1 VIVWLLLALE
11 LVLLAAYHRRA
22 ELHRVA
28 TSVVVRAR
36 AATGSTEASAGRRPQ
51 LWLSAVKW
59 TAVGAITALLL
70 ALFAPYLLGGSSFT
84 VMSGS
89 MTPAIRTGDVV
100 VESRLAAQ
108 DAKVGD
114 VVTFRDPEGSHRLI
128 THRVRRIRIGVDG
141 TVSLVTKGD
150 NANAV
155 QRWSVPGNGSIGLVR
170 FRIPFLGY
178 ALWGTRQP
186 LGRLLFVIVPA
197 LLLAATELRGL
208 WRRPSP
214 EASDPS
220 TERPG
225 AAPL

>member
-1 VIVWLLLALE
+1 VIVWLLPALG
-11 LVLLAAYHRRA
+11 LVFLAAYHRRA
-22 ELHRVA
+22 ELRRVA
-28 TSVVVRAR
+28 TGVVVRAR
-36 AATGSTEASAGRRPQ
+36 ASTGSTAASTPRRPR
-51 LWLSAVKW
+51 LSMSTIAW
-59 TAVGAITALLL
+59 AAAGATTALLL
-70 ALFAPYLLGGSSFT
+70 ALFAPYAVGGSSFT

-100 VESRLAAQ
+100 VESRLPARDAQ
-108 DAKVGD
+108 VGD
-114 VVTFRDPEGSHRLI
+114 VITFRDPGGSHRLI
-128 THRVRRIRIGVDG
+128 THRVRRLRIGANG

-150 NANAV
+150 NANSV
-155 QRWSVPGNGSIGLVR
+155 QRWSVPGDGSIGLVR

-186 LGRLLFVIVPA
+186 LGRLLLVIVPA

-208 WRRPSP
+208 WRRPGPS
-214 EASDPS
+214 ASDPS